1 MYWNQNDFSAA
12 VNSRRFPWN
21 KQCQRDATPGYNG
34 HQASGPKHRT
44 GNLNLTWELQ
54 GIQSLPWQ
62 GSLLISKLEFFYQG
76 WFPRFGFF
84 ISRPYAVFYT
94 IKVVFFIKECTFY
107 SFQLFLKLK
116 QWFYHF
122 LSVWQVVV
130 RCNFGFWPLGRV
142 GFEVTFNLIRPVLSF
157 LSNWLSFLSNC
168 WKLEYFKGR
177 EPPRKMSDRD
187 PCFVVAFC

>member
-1 MYWNQNDFSAA
+1 MHHKIQKLRF
-12 VNSRRFPWN
+12 NS
-21 KQCQRDATPGYNG
+21 
-34 HQASGPKHRT
+34 HQVKSGVSINIK
-44 GNLNLTWELQ
+44 TWV
-54 GIQSLPWQ
+54 
-62 GSLLISKLEFFYQG
+62 FYQG

-94 IKVVFFIKECTFY
+94 MKVVFFIKECTFY

-157 LSNWLSFLSNC
+157 LSNWLSSLSNC

-177 EPPRKMSDRD
+177 EPPRKMSNRD
-187 PCFVVAFC
+187 PWV

>member
-1 MYWNQNDFSAA
+1 MAES
-12 VNSRRFPWN
+12 
-21 KQCQRDATPGYNG
+21 KGYFQWG
-34 HQASGPKHRT
+34 YYLLSLRKLAWISTAISEK
-44 GNLNLTWELQ
+44 TWTWALVF
-54 GIQSLPWQ
+54 LHARV
-62 GSLLISKLEFFYQG
+62 LISGVSINIKTWVFYQG

-94 IKVVFFIKECTFY
+94 MKVVFFIKECTFY

-157 LSNWLSFLSNC
+157 FIKLAEFFYQIAENWSIL
-168 WKLEYFKGR
+168 KGGNL
-177 EPPRKMSDRD
+177 PAKWVID
-187 PCFVVAFC
+187 PCWNMKQ